1 MAEDGNGGSAKQLL
15 TVNVVKGA
23 SSTNSYDSL
32 TLDWERGTTDVNP
45 NWVFGGAMSSAAVHD
60 NAKVLR
66 FTHPKGAEKW
76 AGVALIE
83 APGGTDLIADR
94 SDSVSM
100 RVWAEA
106 DGSVTL
112 AMEDISS
119 IAPNTGA
126 TRYLSVTEDVIGG
139 QWNDLI
145 FDFGDPD
152 SAAGDAHRY
161 NKLVLRLMKVIRFML
176 TRLTPQGYIL
186 IAPERSASG
195 AYYSPQEIASS

>member
-1 MAEDGNGGSAKQLL
+1 
-15 TVNVVKGA
+15 
-23 SSTNSYDSL
+23 
-32 TLDWERGTTDVNP
+32 
-45 NWVFGGAMSSAAVHD
+45 MSSAAVHD

-126 TRYLSVTEDVIGG
+126 TRYLSVTEDVVGG

-152 SAAGDAHRY
+152 SAAGDADTDH
-161 NKLVLRLMKVIRFML
+161 NKLVLKVNEGNTLSSIRL
-176 TRLTPQGYIL
+176 
-186 IAPERSASG
+186 A
-195 AYYSPQEIASS
+195 